1 MTSIAGFWSDGT
13 ANADVALSLRN
24 EGRLPYEETQRIAI
38 SCARNDSP
46 IEGCGGT
53 TEIALPDGFS
63 AGESNLTLRLPMGNA
78 TLDIN
83 YGGDAALSV
92 DVVVPER
99 ILGVEREVWECYSDR
114 DKSRNYEGDHG
125 CYGWFSEVVE
135 KWRSGSVVKV
145 WGEGHPNY
153 IRSTKEIF
161 DERLAPLLNL
171 EFQWVD
177 NKTDA
182 NFVATFL
189 NPSDDNYEDEQ
200 ARCGYCWGFGGP
212 TSRTQDDRGGWSE
225 VDGGAFTIFHIERV
239 EPILNDYE
247 NLKPYMTGIILHEG
261 LHALAPTGHGEPSS
275 VIGVMSSSTGY
286 LTYMDKAILALNS
299 HPLVEP
305 GMTMGEVRKLIVL
318 RDELLDNP
326 QEDFDLQRFLERT
339 YATLRHAESMRM
351 KLRGGWLDANCGGSF
366 GYHDWAAYE
375 ISHFLRWG
383 DGRDDSQIAY
393 LREGG
398 KSFFIFYSDEAYA
411 DDADGWQHWTKVSG
425 SWTKISR
432 EQLRDSTNWPLG
444 NAKLHRSLGQLL
456 YSNFRLTDNNGG
468 FADEYDVK
476 AVDRSDGKIT
486 LEIRYDNP
494 FIEWG
499 IDETL
504 EITLVVDESTYEVD
518 RYTWT
523 RTSND
528 RDWCQTY
535 NEEVVGIKYG
545 TALKVPE
552 EIIEKSRYA
561 LPTEF
566 RVD

>member
-1 MTSIAGFWSDGT
+1 M
-13 ANADVALSLRN
+13 DVALSLRN

-38 SCARNDSP
+38 SCARDGNP
-46 IEGCGGT
+46 IEDCGGT

-63 AGESNLTLRLPMGNA
+63 AGESNLALRLPMGNA
-78 TLDIN
+78 ALDID
-83 YGGDAALSV
+83 YGGDTALTV
-92 DVVVPER
+92 NVVVPER

-114 DKSRNYEGDHG
+114 DKSRNYEGNHG
-125 CYGWFSEVVE
+125 CYGWRSNVVE

-177 NKTDA
+177 NKATAD
-182 NFVATFL
+182 FVATFRKPL
-189 NPSDDNYEDEQ
+189 DNDREWK
-200 ARCGYCWGFGGP
+200 RCGYCWGFGGP
-212 TSRTQDDRGGWSE
+212 NSSIRDARGNWSE
-225 VDGGAFTIFHIERV
+225 VDGGAFTIFHIEGADA
-239 EPILNDYE
+239 ILNDYE
-247 NLKPYMTGIILHEG
+247 KLKSYMTGVILHEA
-261 LHALAPTGHGEPSS
+261 LHALAPTSHAEFSNVIS
-275 VIGVMSSSTGY
+275 VMAGMGY

-305 GMTMGEVRKLIVL
+305 GMTMSEVRKLIVL
-318 RDELLDNP
+318 RDELLDSP
-326 QEDFDLQRFLERT
+326 QEDFDLHKFLERT
-339 YATLRHAESMRM
+339 YATLRHAGSMRM

-366 GYHDWAAYE
+366 GYPDWAAYE

-398 KSFFIFYSDEAYA
+398 RSFFIFHSDEVYA
-411 DDADGWQHWTKVSG
+411 DDADGWRHWTKVSG

-504 EITLVVDESTYEVD
+504 EITLVVDESTYEVE
-518 RYTWT
+518 RYTWS

-545 TALKVPE
+545 TDLKVPE
-552 EIIEKSRYA
+552 EIIEKSEYA

-566 RVD
+566 RVE

>member
-1 MTSIAGFWSDGT
+1 M
-13 ANADVALSLRN
+13 DVALSLRN
-24 EGRLPYEETQRIAI
+24 EGRLPYEETQRIAV
-38 SCARNDSP
+38 SCAREGSP
-46 IEGCGGT
+46 IEDCGGT

-78 TLDIN
+78 TLNID

-92 DVVVPER
+92 EVVVPER
-99 ILGVEREVWECYSDR
+99 ILSVEREVWECYSDR
-114 DKSRNYEGDHG
+114 DKSRNFSGYGSLG
-125 CYGWFSEVVE
+125 CYGWRSNVVE
-135 KWRSGSVVKV
+135 KWRSGSVVKIY
-145 WGEGHPNY
+145 GEGHPNY

-171 EFQWVD
+171 EFQWVGD
-177 NKTDA
+177 KADA
-182 NFVATFL
+182 DFVATFL
-189 NPSDDNYEDEQ
+189 DDKEEW
-200 ARCGYCWGFGGP
+200 RKCGYCWGFGGP
-212 TSRTQDDRGGWSE
+212 NSSIRDARGNWSE
-225 VDGGAFTIFHIERV
+225 VDGGAFTIFHIERADA
-239 EPILNDYE
+239 ILNDYE
-247 NLKPYMTGIILHEG
+247 KLKSYMTGVILHEA
-261 LHALAPTGHGEPSS
+261 LHALAPTSHAELGS
-275 VIGVMSSSTGY
+275 VISIMASAGY

-305 GMTMGEVRKLIVL
+305 GMTMGEVRKLVVL
-318 RDELLDNP
+318 RDELLDSQ

-339 YATLRHAESMRM
+339 YAALRHAGSMRM

-366 GYHDWAAYE
+366 GYPDWAAYE

-383 DGRDDSQIAY
+383 DGIDDSQIAY

-476 AVDRSDGKIT
+476 AVDRSGGKIT

-504 EITLVVDESTYEVD
+504 EITLVVDESTYEVE

-545 TALKVPE
+545 TDLKVPE
-552 EIIEKSRYA
+552 EIIEKSEYA

-566 RVD
+566 RVE